1 MSGALDTQKIR
12 LIMQLRSE
20 GITDMRVLAA
30 LERVPRERFVP
41 PSLAEHAYDNSA
53 LPIGRGQTISQPFVV
68 AYMTQ
73 MLDVR
78 DDMTVLEIG
87 TGTGYQAAVLAQ
99 FCRRVY
105 TVERHR
111 AILRDAEMRFAKL
124 GVTNITTR
132 YGDGTKGWPDHA
144 PYDRIMVTAAAPE
157 LPMNLV
163 DQLTV
168 GGLMVIPIGAAADD
182 QELVCITRTADG
194 FERESM
200 FAVRF
205 VPLVPER
212 IAGLAA
218 YTPLR

>member
-73 MLDVR
+73 MLDVH

-124 GVTNITTR
+124 GVGNITTR
-132 YGDGTKGWPDHA
+132 YGDGSRGS
-144 PYDRIMVTAAAPE
+144 
-157 LPMNLV
+157 LL
-163 DQLTV
+163 
-168 GGLMVIPIGAAADD
+168 
-182 QELVCITRTADG
+182 
-194 FERESM
+194 
-200 FAVRF
+200 
-205 VPLVPER
+205 
-212 IAGLAA
+212 
-218 YTPLR
+218 